1 MSQKKTKKKAPA
13 KKRRGMGASGS
24 SNMLMSGII
33 GIGAAVAAFWGIKK
47 YKEGITDPTKL
58 ADFSANLKKIYGAMF
73 GGGLLGLWKLRDP
86 RFRFAALGI
95 GAAGAIGYAIEE
107 QWISVG
113 SMSDVPFIA
122 AYRTG
127 QQQRMI
133 SGQGSDMQ
141 SNTAAPV
148 TTGGSQRA
156 SVQPVI
162 SGGMGIFNQRRGR

>member
-1 MSQKKTKKKAPA
+1 
-13 KKRRGMGASGS
+13 MGASGS
-24 SNMLMSGII
+24 GGNMLMTGII

-47 YKEGITDPTKL
+47 YKESITDPTKL

-86 RFRFAALGI
+86 RFRFAALGV

-113 SMSDVPFIA
+113 GMADVPFIA

-127 QQQRMI
+127 QAQLMN
-133 SGQGSDMQ
+133 GTGSQ
-141 SNTAAPV
+141 PQPGSAAPV
-148 TTGGSQRA
+148 TTGASARN
-156 SVQPVI
+156 SVQPLI